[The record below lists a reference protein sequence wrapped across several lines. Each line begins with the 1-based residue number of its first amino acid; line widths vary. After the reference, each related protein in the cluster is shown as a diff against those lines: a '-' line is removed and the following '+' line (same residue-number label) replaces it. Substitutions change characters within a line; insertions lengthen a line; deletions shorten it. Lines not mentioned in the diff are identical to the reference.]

1 MDGSISGRTAIVG
14 IGETTYH
21 RRGGAP
27 EAEFTMALRATLAA
41 AEDAGIDVR
50 AIDGFSS
57 FSGDRNDG
65 SRLATALDL
74 PDLRYSA
81 TVGVSGH
88 AAAAIAN
95 AAAAVA
101 AGYADYVVAFRA
113 LAQGQFGRFGQ
124 FGGYGGGGGDIDT
137 VGYAS
142 LSVPYGVFAPV
153 QTYTLRTTR
162 FLHDH
167 GIGQEALRA
176 IALACYHH
184 AQRNPRAVMYGRPLD
199 SDDYDASRWIVEP
212 QHLFDCCMEND
223 CAAAVIVTTAERAR
237 ALRPD
242 AALILG
248 VAGSK
253 RTDGSSSTLR
263 SKGGPD
269 FKRPHNIK
277 TVAKRV
283 FAMAGLG
290 PDDIDVAQLYD
301 NFTGAVLMSIVEHG
315 FCRPDEVNEFVT
327 FENLT
332 SPGGKLP
339 INTSGGNIAEAYV
352 HGIGLVLEAVR
363 QLRGTSTSQ
372 VDGAEV
378 ALATAAPLAFVTG
391 SIILGRA

>member
-1 MDGSISGRTAIVG
+1 MGGTISGATAIAG
-14 IGETTYH
+14 IGETAYH
-21 RRGGAP
+21 RRGGSP
-27 EAEFTMALRATLAA
+27 DAEFKMALQATIAA
-41 AEDAGIDVR
+41 AEDAGLDVR

-65 SRLATALDL
+65 ARLATALDL
-74 PDLRYSA
+74 PDLKYSA

-124 FGGYGGGGGDIDT
+124 FGGYGGGAGTVDT
-137 VGYAS
+137 VGFPGS
-142 LSVPYGVFAPV
+142 WTVPYGVLAPV

-167 GIGQEALRA
+167 GIHQDALRA
-176 IALACYHH
+176 ISLACYHH
-184 AQRNPRAVMYGRPLD
+184 AQRNPRAVMYGRPLEA
-199 SDDYDASRWIVEP
+199 DDYDSSRWIVEP

-237 ALRPD
+237 DLRHD

-248 VAGSK
+248 IATGSD
-253 RTDGSSSTLR
+253 RR
-263 SKGGPD
+263 QFPAAQGGPD
-269 FKRPHNIK
+269 FATSNMKN
-277 TVAKRV
+277 VARRA
-283 FAMAGLG
+283 FAMAGVT
-290 PDDIDVAQLYD
+290 PADVDVAQLYD

-315 FCRPDEVNEFVT
+315 FCTPEEVNEFVT

-332 SPGGKLP
+332 APGGRLP
-339 INTSGGNIAEAYV
+339 VNTSGGNIAEAYV

>member
-1 MDGSISGRTAIVG
+1 MDGSFSGSTAIAG
-14 IGETTYH
+14 IGETAYY
-21 RRGGAP
+21 RRGGSP
-27 EAEFTMALRATLAA
+27 DAEFKMALQATLAA
-41 AEDAGIDVR
+41 AADAGLDVR

-101 AGYADYVVAFRA
+101 AGYADYVVAFRS

-124 FGGYGGGGGDIDT
+124 FGGYGGGGGEVDT
-137 VGYAS
+137 VSFPGS

-153 QTYTLRTTR
+153 QTYSLRTTR
-162 FLHDH
+162 FMHDH

-176 IALACYHH
+176 ISLACYHH
-184 AQRNPRAVMYGRPLD
+184 AQRNPRAVMFGRPLTAP
-199 SDDYDASRWIVEP
+199 DYDDSRWIVEP

-223 CAAAVIVTTAERAR
+223 CAAAVIVTTTERAR
-237 ALRPD
+237 DLRHGP
-242 AALILG
+242 AVILG
-248 VAGSK
+248 VATGAD
-253 RTDGSSSTLR
+253 RRQFPTAQ
-263 SKGGPD
+263 GGPD
-269 FKRPHNIK
+269 FATANMK
-277 TVAKRV
+277 TVAARV
-283 FAMAGLG
+283 FAMAGLT
-290 PDDIDVAQLYD
+290 PADVDVAQLYD

-315 FCRPDEVNEFVT
+315 FCTPDEVNEFVT

-332 SPGGKLP
+332 WPNGKLP
-339 INTSGGNIAEAYV
+339 INTSGGNVAEAYV

-372 VDGAEV
+372 VEGAEV
-378 ALATAAPLAFVTG
+378 ALATAAPLAWATG
-391 SIILGRA
+391 SLLLGRG